1 MTLNFGFEG
10 RRVAVVGASSGIG
23 FELARQFALQGA
35 DVWIVAQDDGIV
47 RAAQQLSHDA
57 GRPVHPLKC
66 DVTSRS
72 QVATLAGQIEQI
84 DVLINN
90 AGIGGVTSVDDMSD
104 STAEAVRRTLDVNVL
119 GLYWVTQ
126 ALLPRLTAR
135 GRIIFTTSYWAHTGV
150 PNFSAYVAS
159 KHALVGVV
167 QTLAAELGP
176 RGFTVN
182 GVSPGTI
189 DTALIRREVPQVYL
203 DHLCGQMKIRPGL
216 IDPVHL
222 SGAYLFLASDA
233 ASEITGQVLAVDR
246 GQSINC

>member
-1 MTLNFGFEG
+1 MMNFGIDG
-10 RRVAVVGASSGIG
+10 RRVVIVGASSGIG
-23 FELARQFALQGA
+23 YELARQFAAQGA
-35 DVWIVAQDDGIV
+35 EVCVVAQDEGIF
-47 RAAQQLSHDA
+47 AAAEGLSRES
-57 GRPVHPLKC
+57 GRPVRGLQC

-72 QVATLAGQIEQI
+72 QVAALAGALDQV
-84 DVLINN
+84 DVLVNN
-90 AGIGGVTSVDDMSD
+90 AGIGGVTSVDDTSD

-119 GLYWVTQ
+119 GLYWTTQ
-126 ALLPRLTAR
+126 AMLPRLTAR

-150 PNFSAYVAS
+150 PHFSAYVAS
-159 KHALVGVV
+159 KHALVGMV

-176 RGFTVN
+176 RGVTVN

-216 IDPVHL
+216 IDPRHL
-222 SGAYLFLASDA
+222 GGAYLFLASDA
-233 ASEITGQVLAVDR
+233 ASEISGQILAVDR